1 MEQQEFTFVG
11 AAAATLF
18 GQSWRPEQPKAV
30 VLVVHGFGEHSGR
43 YGYLV
48 PPLTAAGYA
57 VYALDHRGHGRSPG
71 KRGHIDSFDDYLADV
86 RALAAFAQAASPGL
100 PVVVFGHSLGG
111 LIALLYALRYPSG
124 LAGVIASAPL
134 LTKPNVSPMLL
145 TVAQLLS
152 RVAPSFA
159 LDTGLD
165 ATTISRD
172 PAEVARYTSDPQV
185 HSKSTARAGS
195 EIMKAID
202 WAQAHAGELTVP
214 LLLYHG
220 DADNLVP
227 IEGSRRFFAAV
238 QEQDKQFVERPG
250 GYHESHNDLGRDEL
264 FAMIV
269 AWLNAH
275 NGGD

>member
-1 MEQQEFTFVG
+1 MEQHEFTFVG

-48 PPLTAAGYA
+48 PPLTAAGCA
-57 VYALDHRGHGRSPG
+57 VYSLDHRGHGRSPG

-172 PAEVARYTSDPQV
+172 PAEVERYTSDPQV

-202 WAQAHAGELTVP
+202 WAQAHAGELSVP

-275 NGGD
+275 IGG

>member
-1 MEQQEFTFVG
+1 MEQQEFTFAG

-57 VYALDHRGHGRSPG
+57 VYSLDHRGHGRSPG

-275 NGGD
+275 IGG

>member
-57 VYALDHRGHGRSPG
+57 VYSLDHRGHGRSPG

-275 NGGD
+275 SGGD

>member
-1 MEQQEFTFVG
+1 MEQQEFTFAG

-57 VYALDHRGHGRSPG
+57 VYSLDHRGHGRSPG

-172 PAEVARYTSDPQV
+172 PAEVERYTSDPQV

-275 NGGD
+275 SGGD

>member
-1 MEQQEFTFVG
+1 MEQQEFTFAG

-71 KRGHIDSFDDYLADV
+71 KRGHIDSFDDYLVDV

-111 LIALLYALRYPSG
+111 LIALLYALRYPPG

-172 PAEVARYTSDPQV
+172 PAEVERYTSDPQV

-275 NGGD
+275 IGGG

>member
-1 MEQQEFTFVG
+1 MEQQEFTFTG

-57 VYALDHRGHGRSPG
+57 VYALDHRGHGRSPD

-195 EIMKAID
+195 EIMKSID

>member
-1 MEQQEFTFVG
+1 MEQQEFTFAG

-86 RALAAFAQAASPGL
+86 GALAAFAQAASPGL

-111 LIALLYALRYPSG
+111 LIALLYALRFPSG

-172 PAEVARYTSDPQV
+172 PVEVERYTTDPQV

-202 WAQAHAGELTVP
+202 WSQAHAGELTVP

-220 DADNLVP
+220 DADGLVP

-238 QEQDKQFVERPG
+238 QERDKQLVERPG

-275 NGGD
+275 TGGD

>member
-57 VYALDHRGHGRSPG
+57 VYSLDHRGHGRSPG

-172 PAEVARYTSDPQV
+172 PAEVERYTSDPQV

>member
-48 PPLTAAGYA
+48 PSLTAAGYA

-172 PAEVARYTSDPQV
+172 PVEVERYTSDPQV

-275 NGGD
+275 SGGD